1 MGAGAGVHRGANTL
15 IPTIAFACAALAL
28 VLVAACAKRPRGEP
42 LRAVVVIRV
51 LDRVAVET
59 VAVEC
64 ESLPFRAGRHLS
76 YPTVDV
82 PLHDVPELEARLLPA
97 TGALVSAAASACGL
111 REEWL
116 WVREQ
121 FLARYSPSEQAHL
134 ERHTDASLQSFV
146 LVLSG
151 DFEGGGT
158 VLEGS
163 EKSVKPPAGNALI
176 FCGRVP
182 HAAAPVTSGV
192 RFILAGF
199 IDYHAPEVAWAALR
213 RDNPTIDLGPNA
225 HFPPRTPSRPY
236 CLYNIEK
243 LRSRGAFDRCAE
255 ESLLLN
261 RVRAAWPNADVG
273 SLCAAIWTLG
283 GCMRNSSSHELA
295 AHLRRELS
303 PNSTI
308 CN

>member
-1 MGAGAGVHRGANTL
+1 MGAGAGVPRAATTL
-15 IPTIAFACAALAL
+15 FPTIAFACAALAL
-28 VLVAACAKRPRGEP
+28 MLVAARARRPRGEP
-42 LRAVVVIRV
+42 LRAVVVLRV
-51 LDRVAVET
+51 LDRVAVEA
-59 VAVEC
+59 VAGKC
-64 ESLPFRAGRHLS
+64 ASMPFRTGRHLW

-82 PLHDVPELEARLLPA
+82 PLHDAPELEAQLLPA
-97 TGALVSAAASACGL
+97 TGALVSAAAAACGL
-111 REEWL
+111 REDWL

-121 FLARYSPSEQAHL
+121 FLARYSPGEQAHL

-163 EKSVKPPAGNALI
+163 ATAVKLPAGDALV

-199 IDYHAPEVAWAALR
+199 IDYHAPEYAWAALR
-213 RDNPTIDLGPNA
+213 RDNPTIDLGPDA
-225 HFPPRTPSRPY
+225 HFPPREPSRPY
-236 CLYNIEK
+236 CLYNVEK
-243 LRSRGAFDRCAE
+243 LRSRGAFDQHAD
-255 ESLLLN
+255 ESLLLDS
-261 RVRAAWPNADVG
+261 VQAAWPNADVG
-273 SLCAAIWTLG
+273 ALCAAIWKLG
-283 GCMRNSSSHELA
+283 RGRRNGSSRELA

-303 PNSTI
+303 SN
-308 CN
+308 